1 MSRRLLILGASA
13 GPLYVVLGLVQ
24 ALLREGF
31 DPRRHA
37 LSILANGELGWIQ
50 VANFLVSGALV
61 VAGAVGAR
69 RALRGQDAGLWGPIL
84 LGLYGVGM
92 LGAGIFRADP
102 AQGFPPDAEISNE
115 LTRSGLLHFVFGAIA
130 FYALIAACFVFARR
144 FLRTGPR
151 GLALYAIVTG
161 VGFFVSFAA
170 IASGSTSAVTM
181 LAFYVAIAWVWVW
194 HTHLHLHLRERF
206 DRRT

>member
-1 MSRRLLILGASA
+1 MSRRLLMLGASA
-13 GPLYVVLGLVQ
+13 GPLYIVLGLVQ
-24 ALLREGF
+24 TLIREGF

-61 VAGAVGAR
+61 VAGAVGVR
-69 RALRGQDAGLWGPIL
+69 RALRGQPAGLWGPIL

-102 AQGFPPDAEISNE
+102 AQGFPPGAEISNE
-115 LTRSGLLHFVFGAIA
+115 LTRSGLLHFVFGAVA

-144 FLRTGPR
+144 FLRTGRR
-151 GLALYAIVTG
+151 GLAVYAIVTG

-181 LAFYVAIAWVWVW
+181 LAFYAAIAWVWVW
-194 HTHLHLHLRERF
+194 HTHLYLHLRERF

>member
-69 RALRGQDAGLWGPIL
+69 RALRGQAAGLWGPIL

-102 AQGFPPDAEISNE
+102 AQGFPPGAEISNE

-144 FLRTGPR
+144 FLRTGRR

>member
-69 RALRGQDAGLWGPIL
+69 RALRGQAAGLWGPIL

-102 AQGFPPDAEISNE
+102 AQGFPPGAEISNE

-144 FLRTGPR
+144 FLRTGRR

-181 LAFYVAIAWVWVW
+181 LSFYVAIAWVWVW
-194 HTHLHLHLRERF
+194 HTHLHLHLQERF
-206 DRRT
+206 EGRT

>member
-1 MSRRLLILGASA
+1 MSRRLLMLGASA
-13 GPLYVVLGLVQ
+13 GPLYIVLGLVQ

-69 RALRGQDAGLWGPIL
+69 RALRGQAAGLWGPIL

-102 AQGFPPDAEISNE
+102 AQGFPPGAEISNE

-144 FLRTGPR
+144 FLRTGRR